1 LAIQIPPSPP
11 PITRSER
18 DKHSSYVR
26 RLFTSIA
33 TRYDL
38 MNRILSFGQDRSWR
52 RHAIGQLQL
61 PAKGRLL
68 DVATGTGDVTLE
80 ALRQLPEAHVLGM
93 DLTAEM
99 LEQARAKAQA
109 VNGTTPLLRGD
120 ALDLPFPDG
129 LFDGVIS
136 GFLMRNVAD
145 VRRAFA
151 EQVRVLRQGG
161 RLVCLEITRPQKW
174 PATWLFWAYFYGL
187 VPLLGSLLTGRPE
200 AYTYLPRSV
209 ARFLTADEV
218 QQLLELAGL
227 APVSYRLLTMNSVA
241 VHVGVK
247 QVVE

>member
-1 LAIQIPPSPP
+1 M
-11 PITRSER
+11 TRSER
-18 DKHSSYVR
+18 DRHSTYVR
-26 RLFTSIA
+26 RLFISIA

-38 MNRILSFGQDRSWR
+38 TNRILSLGQDQSWR
-52 RHAIGQLQL
+52 RLAIGQLQL
-61 PAKGRLL
+61 PAEGWLL

-80 ALRQLPEAHVLGM
+80 ALHQLPSAHVVAM

-99 LEQARAKAQA
+99 LERAREKARA
-109 VNGTTPLLRGD
+109 VDGITPLLRGD

-129 LFDGVIS
+129 YFDGVIS

-145 VRRAFA
+145 VARALS
-151 EQVRVLRQGG
+151 EQVRVVRPGG
-161 RLVCLEITRPQKW
+161 RVVCLEITRPQRW

-218 QQLLELAGL
+218 QVAMEQAGL
-227 APVSYRLLTMNSVA
+227 SPVSYRLLTMNSVA
-241 VHVGVK
+241 IHVGVK
-247 QVVE
+247 RMAA